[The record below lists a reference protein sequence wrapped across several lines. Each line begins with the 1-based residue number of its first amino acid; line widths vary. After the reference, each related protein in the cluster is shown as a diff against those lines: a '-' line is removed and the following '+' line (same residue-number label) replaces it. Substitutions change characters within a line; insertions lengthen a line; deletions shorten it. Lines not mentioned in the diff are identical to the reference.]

1 MRGTLS
7 QSPSRGRAVRHPFAS
22 QEFFVGAAILFTAIL
37 SGCASSTVKSSAE
50 PASAKIS
57 VVPSI
62 IDFKSVVVG
71 QKNSQA
77 LTITNKGVDS
87 FSLDQLRVSG
97 TGFTLSSVMTPA
109 VIAPGKNISLSVVFS
124 PTSAS
129 ATNGA
134 LIVNSSDLKAPLSVP
149 LSGSGEKA
157 APQLQVSPAA
167 VSFGSQAVNS
177 SAFQSVTLTNTGNA
191 SLAISSVSLGSPVFS
206 VTGLAS
212 GVSISPNQKL
222 QFQVWFHPAAAGNSS
237 ASLTVSSGSLSTPV
251 KLAIT
256 GSATATASSAPSPG
270 ATSHSVTLGWNAST
284 SSVTG
289 YQIYRGGSS
298 GGPYNRISGSI
309 IGSLTYKDASVL
321 SGDHYYYVV
330 TAVEADGSESAYSN
344 EVAVEIPSS

>member
-1 MRGTLS
+1 M
-7 QSPSRGRAVRHPFAS
+7 
-22 QEFFVGAAILFTAIL
+22 
-37 SGCASSTVKSSAE
+37 VKSSAE

-77 LTITNKGVDS
+77 LTITNNGVDS

-97 TGFTLSSVMTPA
+97 TGFTLSSVKTPA
-109 VIAPGKNISLSVVFS
+109 VISPGKNISLSVVFS

-134 LIVNSSDLKAPLSVP
+134 LIINSSDLKAPLSVP

-157 APQLQVSPAA
+157 APQLQISPAS
-167 VSFGSQAVNS
+167 VTFGSQQVNS

-191 SLAISSVSLGSPVFS
+191 SLAINSVSLGSPVFS
-206 VTGLAS
+206 ITGLAS

-222 QFQVWFHPAAAGNSS
+222 QFQVWFHPSAAGNSS
-237 ASLTVSSGSLSTPV
+237 ASLTVSSSAISTPV
-251 KLAIT
+251 NLAIT
-256 GSATATASSAPSPG
+256 GSAAAASPVPSPG
-270 ATSHSVTLGWNAST
+270 ATSHSVTLDWNASK
-284 SSVTG
+284 SSVAG
-289 YQIYRGGSS
+289 YNIYRGGSS

-330 TAVEADGSESAYSN
+330 TAVEGDGSESAYSN
-344 EVAVEIPSS
+344 EVAAEIPSS

>member
-7 QSPSRGRAVRHPFAS
+7 QSPSRGRAVRHPFTCH
-22 QEFFVGAAILFTAIL
+22 EFFVGAAILFTAIL

-77 LTITNKGVDS
+77 LTITNNGVDS

-97 TGFTLSSVMTPA
+97 TGFALSSVMTPA

-134 LIVNSSDLKAPLSVP
+134 LIIHSSDLKAPLSVP

-157 APQLQVSPAA
+157 APQLQVSPAS

-222 QFQVWFHPAAAGNSS
+222 QFQVWFHPSAAGNSS
-237 ASLTVSSGSLSTPV
+237 TSLTVSSSSVSTPV

-256 GSATATASSAPSPG
+256 GSATASSVPSPG
-270 ATSHSVTLGWNAST
+270 ATSHSVILDWNAST
-284 SSVTG
+284 SSVAG
-289 YQIYRGGSS
+289 YNIYRGGSS

-330 TAVEADGSESAYSN
+330 TAVEANGSESAYSN